1 MRILTNPV
9 RLPIDH
15 VIITS
20 LAAITVVL
28 GCGVTP
34 TGQGSTRTFNVTGF
48 TTLPVAMVY
57 TEMPE
62 VFAQVAGISTS
73 KRQAQTFVEQLVM
86 ETVIIVLES
95 QGRSALLPEEV
106 ISAILRQLTV
116 NVIYEPLPCQKVFL
130 SLTGRNRMIDDK
142 LKENCII
149 AGGNTVTGICRKKGR
164 MMRCMPTMMTIAA
177 IPPQHLSISGTIS
190 TTNIIMANW
199 SRQMWQNVVN
209 RAVRMLT
216 SGSFKSHF
224 FSAIATVS

>member
-1 MRILTNPV
+1 MRILTNSAK
-9 RLPIDH
+9 LPINH
-15 VIITS
+15 VIITF

-28 GCGVTP
+28 GCGVVP
-34 TGQGSTRTFNVTGF
+34 TGQGKVNRRLSTRTFNVTGF

-57 TEMPE
+57 TDKSE

-86 ETVIIVLES
+86 ETVIVVLES

-116 NVIYEPLPCQKVFL
+116 NVIYEPLPCQKL
-130 SLTGRNRMIDDK
+130 KRLERELHHCWWQYGDRNLQKNNRMDMC
-142 LKENCII
+142 EP
-149 AGGNTVTGICRKKGR
+149 A
-164 MMRCMPTMMTIAA
+164 MMTILA
-177 IPPQHLSISGTIS
+177 IPPQYLSISGTIS

-216 SGSFKSHF
+216 SGSFRSHF
-224 FSAIATVS
+224 FSAVATVS

>member
-1 MRILTNPV
+1 
-9 RLPIDH
+9 
-15 VIITS
+15 
-20 LAAITVVL
+20 
-28 GCGVTP
+28 
-34 TGQGSTRTFNVTGF
+34 
-48 TTLPVAMVY
+48 MVY
-57 TEMPE
+57 TKKPE

-86 ETVIIVLES
+86 DTVIVVLES

-130 SLTGRNRMIDDK
+130 SIAAGNRDIDDN
-142 LKENCII
+142 KENCII
-149 AGGNTVTGICRKKGR
+149 AGGNTVTGICRKSGIV
-164 MMRCMPTMMTIAA
+164 MVCAPAMMTIAA
-177 IPPQHLSISGTIS
+177 IPPQHLSISGTLS

-216 SGSFKSHF
+216 SGSFGRHF
-224 FSAIATVS
+224 ATASATVSWN

>member
-1 MRILTNPV
+1 MFENRERVPTPRSIAEAVERVVNTMLPAINSRI
-9 RLPIDH
+9 R
-15 VIITS
+15 
-20 LAAITVVL
+20 
-28 GCGVTP
+28 
-34 TGQGSTRTFNVTGF
+34 STRTFNVTGF

-57 TEMPE
+57 TDKSE

-73 KRQAQTFVEQLVM
+73 KRQAQTFVEQLSM
-86 ETVIIVLES
+86 ETVIVVLES

-130 SLTGRNRMIDDK
+130 NLAGDIDEK
-142 LKENCII
+142 LIENCII
-149 AGGNTVTGICRKKGR
+149 AGGNTVTGICRINGGMNMCEPAK
-164 MMRCMPTMMTIAA
+164 TTIAA
-177 IPPQHLSISGTIS
+177 IPPQHLSISGTLS

-216 SGSFKSHF
+216 SGSFGSHF
-224 FSAIATVS
+224 FAAVATVS

>member
-1 MRILTNPV
+1 MQL
-9 RLPIDH
+9 
-15 VIITS
+15 VIPLQS
-20 LAAITVVL
+20 RWCWDVEWCLQVKGAL
-28 GCGVTP
+28 GL
-34 TGQGSTRTFNVTGF
+34 FNVTGF

-57 TEMPE
+57 TDKSE

-73 KRQAQTFVEQLVM
+73 KRQAQTFVDQLVM
-86 ETVIIVLES
+86 ETVIVVLES

-130 SLTGRNRMIDDK
+130 RSRPQSMIDEK
-142 LKENCII
+142 LIENCII
-149 AGGNTVTGICRKKGR
+149 AGGNT
-164 MMRCMPTMMTIAA
+164 
-177 IPPQHLSISGTIS
+177 HLSISGTLS

-216 SGSFKSHF
+216 SGSFRSHF
-224 FSAIATVS
+224 FSAVATVS

>member
-1 MRILTNPV
+1 MRILTNSAK
-9 RLPIDH
+9 LPINY
-15 VIITS
+15 VIITY

-57 TEMPE
+57 TDKSE

-73 KRQAQTFVEQLVM
+73 KRQAQTFVDQLVM
-86 ETVIIVLES
+86 ETVIVVLES

-130 SLTGRNRMIDDK
+130 SLAAPDNMIDDK
-142 LKENCII
+142 LIENCII
-149 AGGNTVTGICRKKGR
+149 AGGNTVTGICRK
-164 MMRCMPTMMTIAA
+164 
-177 IPPQHLSISGTIS
+177 SG
-190 TTNIIMANW
+190 
-199 SRQMWQNVVN
+199 
-209 RAVRMLT
+209 
-216 SGSFKSHF
+216 G
-224 FSAIATVS
+224 